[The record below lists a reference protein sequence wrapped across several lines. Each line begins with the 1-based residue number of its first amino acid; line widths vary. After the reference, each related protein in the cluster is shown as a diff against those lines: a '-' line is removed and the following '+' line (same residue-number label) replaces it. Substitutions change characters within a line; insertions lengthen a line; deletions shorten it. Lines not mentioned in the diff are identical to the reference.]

1 MRLVSKFDLEQQGRD
16 DYKKFSATEENSI
29 RENAILGAHFAVE
42 EIKLA
47 RENMLFFRRT
57 RL

>member
-1 MRLVSKFDLEQQGRD
+1 VQLLGK
-16 DYKKFSATEENSI
+16 KKFSATEENSI